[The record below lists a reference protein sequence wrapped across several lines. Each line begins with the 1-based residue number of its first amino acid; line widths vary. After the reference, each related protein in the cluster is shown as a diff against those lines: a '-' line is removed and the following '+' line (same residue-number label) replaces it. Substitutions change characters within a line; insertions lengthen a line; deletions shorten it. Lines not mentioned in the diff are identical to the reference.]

1 MQAENKTILSRRLIA
16 LWILF
21 FIALMLTGALAGWL
35 SAIDYDLAQVRGDG
49 IVSLELA
56 WKPDR
61 AQEILTSWLSAD
73 LIPKAKSSVYWDFLL
88 IVGYVTL
95 LTSMVLLA
103 WAPLVRSRQHRMPL
117 LLISGVLPLLAGCCD
132 IVENVLMLSMLSDE
146 DGVGTLRPPLTSGF
160 AYTKFALLALF
171 FALAVY
177 FARPVAKTIFR
188 VRFSLLMLAIGVAVL
203 FVPQWQ
209 EMLRAITETV
219 GQADDGLTSTQLLR
233 AAWLAFASLLAA
245 FSTWYSARVLFM
257 FRFDGYRSQD
267 EDPMVELKRWL
278 PRVLGTAI
286 PLLVAVGYFVSVPTD
301 RFGETLI
308 PAVFQSVALLIFLGI
323 VVFRRKL
330 IPSLRDKQ
338 MINTA
343 DGFSGLETYTKYPLG
358 GLLIANV
365 VFFLL
370 FLYLPEFAVPVGGAA
385 VVVLA
390 VALIVPIGSLLVY
403 YSTRL
408 RYPLLIV
415 LAVLVMS
422 FSLFND
428 NHSIRLCPDMA
439 STDRECHDDNGVPIG
454 IERAGPFHQVDGFTA
469 FMERWVSERK
479 KDNGDPLPVFI
490 VAAEGGGIRAAYWT
504 AHVLATLQD
513 RARAE
518 GLDFARHLLA
528 ISGVSGGSLGGAV
541 FAASV
546 KHLDDTCTDQ
556 PNCFGDLAH
565 DVLGEDFLS
574 PTVATLLFPDLMQRF
589 LPSPL
594 FADRAMTLERSW
606 EQAWNRFTSR
616 EDFAMGFDHLWK
628 DRSNQEKP
636 HPPVLLLN
644 STVVETGQRL
654 IMTPL
659 ELQPNGI
666 EFGEVFRDAID
677 GRSLLG
683 NAIPL
688 STAVHLSA
696 RFTYV
701 SPAGKVFRSGEGG
714 REAGWLHLVDGG
726 YFENSG
732 AVTAFEMLDAMM
744 RYARSTD
751 NELRPFVIHISNEP
765 VIPDKERARKQV
777 SFYPLMGEVLS
788 PLRALLK
795 VRPARGFQAREFL
808 QRRLD
813 EELLDSVNHVH
824 FLLCKRD
831 HDLPLGWALSE
842 AVQVELAAQ
851 LSAKNPHG
859 VGAPAYNFA
868 NMHQVLQ
875 HLGTGEVQGDS
886 SAEREA
892 ALISIC
898 RQ

>member
-1 MQAENKTILSRRLIA
+1 METDNRTTALRRLSV

-21 FIALMLTGALAGWL
+21 LAALALTIAVAGWL
-35 SAIDYDLAQVRGDG
+35 STIDFDLAQVRGDG

-56 WKPDR
+56 WHPDK
-61 AQEILTSWLSAD
+61 AQDNLRGWGEA

-103 WAPLVRSRQHRMPL
+103 WRPLARSKHHAMPL
-117 LLISGVLPLLAGCCD
+117 LLIAGILPALAGVCD
-132 IVENVLMLSMLSDE
+132 IVENALMLSMLSDE
-146 DGVGTLRPPLTSGF
+146 DGVGTLRPPFTTGF
-160 AYTKFALLALF
+160 AYTKLALLAVF
-171 FALAVY
+171 VGLASY
-177 FARPVAKTIFR
+177 FARPAAKTISR

-209 EMLRAITETV
+209 EMLRAITES
-219 GQADDGLTSTQLLR
+219 GARADDGLSSTQVLR

-267 EDPMVELKRWL
+267 ADPLADLKRWL
-278 PRVLGTAI
+278 PRVLGAAI
-286 PLLVAVGYFVSVPTD
+286 PVLVAVGYFVSVPANHY
-301 RFGETLI
+301 RQTLI
-308 PAVFQSVALLIFLGI
+308 PAVFQLAALVIFLGV

-330 IPSLRDKQ
+330 IKIPRDMP
-338 MINTA
+338 MINVA
-343 DGFSGLETYTKYPLG
+343 DGFPDLHKHTKYPLV
-358 GLLIANV
+358 GLVIANV

-370 FLYLPEFAVPVGGAA
+370 FLYFPEYAVHVGGGA

-390 VALIVPIGSLLVY
+390 VALIIPIGSLLVY

-415 LAVLVMS
+415 LAVLAAAV
-422 FSLFND
+422 SLFND
-428 NHSIRLCPDMA
+428 NHSIRLCPDMV
-439 STDRECHDDNGVPIG
+439 STDRECLGDDGEPVR
-454 IERAGPFHQVDGFTA
+454 IERDGPFHQVNNFEA
-469 FMERWVSERK
+469 FMDRWVDQRK
-479 KDNGDPLPVFI
+479 GSGNPIPVFI

-528 ISGVSGGSLGGAV
+528 ISGVSGGSLGGAI

-546 KHLDDTCTDQ
+546 KHLGNGCADK
-556 PNCFGDLAH
+556 PGCFGELAH
-565 DVLGEDFLS
+565 NVLGEDFLS
-574 PTVATLLFPDLMQRF
+574 PTVATMLFPDLMQRL
-589 LPSPL
+589 LPPPL
-594 FADRAMTLERSW
+594 FDDRAMTLEKSW
-606 EQAWNRFTSR
+606 ELAWNRFTSKQ
-616 EDFAMGFDHLWK
+616 DFAVAFDDLWDDESQPGK
-628 DRSNQEKP
+628 T
-636 HPPVLLLN
+636 HPPLLLLN

-659 ELQPNGI
+659 ELKPDGI
-666 EFGEVFRDAID
+666 EFGEVFRDAVD

-683 NAIPL
+683 NRVPL

-701 SPAGKVFRSGEGG
+701 SPAGKVFRSGEDG
-714 REAGWLHLVDGG
+714 REAGWYRLVDGG

-732 AVTAFEMLDAMM
+732 AVTAIELLDVVM
-744 RYARSTD
+744 RYARRTGKD
-751 NELRPFVIHISNEP
+751 LRPFVIHISNEP

-777 SFYPLMGEVLS
+777 SFNPVMGEIFS

-813 EELLDSVNHVH
+813 EELSNTVNHAH
-824 FLLCKRD
+824 FLPCKRD
-831 HDLPLGWALSE
+831 HDLPLGWTLSE
-842 AVQVELAAQ
+842 AVQDELAAQ
-851 LSAKNPHG
+851 LDMEDPDS
-859 VGAPAYNFA
+859 VGAPAYNYA
-868 NMHQVLQ
+868 NMQQVLQ
-875 HLGTGEVQGDS
+875 HLRTGEVQGDS

-892 ALISIC
+892 ALISVC
-898 RQ
+898 RQD